1 MPPVTTSTP
10 RLSEVARHLVIP
22 QGIVTSVW
30 PRVERRLAT
39 AGVRFDPWQQGFSSA
54 ALGCRADGKYAASIG
69 GVVESI
75 PRQVGK
81 TFKDGNLVIGLAAEF
96 PGFRAAWTSH
106 HNRTTTNTFRKMQ
119 GLVTRKRMLPLIA
132 PNGIRV
138 ANGEQEI
145 RFANGS
151 IIMFGAR
158 EQGFGRG
165 LDEMDVLV
173 FDEAQILSLK
183 ALEDMVPATNQ
194 AKNPHGGLVF
204 FLGTPPR
211 PTDEGEAFT
220 SLRKAALDGT
230 SKDRMFV
237 ELSADPDAAWDDR
250 DQWRKM
256 NPSYPSRTPEEAML
270 RMRELIP
277 DEDAWRREAMGIWTE
292 TASSAVIDMAQ
303 WSLLADVGNERPSPV
318 AFGVGVAH
326 DRSWTTIGIAGVRPD
341 GNRYVQAI
349 ESARGTGWVVDRVAA
364 LSRTWKPLGIAIE
377 ASGPAGSLLPEFEQK
392 RVRKVVSMA
401 GRDVAQACGLFV
413 DAVSEGT
420 LRHDN
425 GRLLEISLLAAKK
438 KTSGQA
444 WVWAPRDDTDIAPL
458 QAVTNALHAL
468 EKNHKPRT
476 AGERRAVV
484 LS

>member
-1 MPPVTTSTP
+1 MC
-10 RLSEVARHLVIP
+10 
-22 QGIVTSVW
+22 
-30 PRVERRLAT
+30 
-39 AGVRFDPWQQGFSSA
+39 SSD
-54 ALGCRADGKYAASIG
+54 L
-69 GVVESI
+69 
-75 PRQVGK
+75 
-81 TFKDGNLVIGLAAEF
+81 
-96 PGFRAAWTSH
+96 
-106 HNRTTTNTFRKMQ
+106 
-119 GLVTRKRMLPLIA
+119 
-132 PNGIRV
+132 
-138 ANGEQEI
+138 
-145 RFANGS
+145 
-151 IIMFGAR
+151 
-158 EQGFGRG
+158 
-165 LDEMDVLV
+165 
-173 FDEAQILSLK
+173 
-183 ALEDMVPATNQ
+183 
-194 AKNPHGGLVF
+194 
-204 FLGTPPR
+204 
-211 PTDEGEAFT
+211 
-220 SLRKAALDGT
+220 
-230 SKDRMFV
+230 
-237 ELSADPDAAWDDR
+237 
-250 DQWRKM
+250 
-256 NPSYPSRTPEEAML
+256 
-270 RMRELIP
+270 
-277 DEDAWRREAMGIWTE
+277 
-292 TASSAVIDMAQ
+292 VIDMAQ